1 LDTVHNE
8 TAENSEQVN
17 ESEEENWT
25 ESGAESDAESGTEVA
40 LWQTANLASD
50 E

>member
-1 LDTVHNE
+1 MY
-8 TAENSEQVN
+8 

-40 LWQTANLASD
+40 LRKGANLASD